1 MGRQRCL
8 RFDTKTMTYK
18 GKENDK
24 LDVIEIKKFCFSN
37 VTVKSMKIKA
47 TNLGGET
54 IFTKNISDKGLE
66 YRIYKYSSD
75 FNKKKIN
82 NPIKMG
88 R

>member
-1 MGRQRCL
+1 MTMGRQRCL

-47 TNLGGET
+47 TNLGRET
-54 IFTKNISDKGLE
+54 QFLQRTYQIKGLNIE
-66 YRIYKYSSD
+66 Y
-75 FNKKKIN
+75 IN
-82 NPIKMG
+82 IPQTSIK
-88 R
+88 RK